1 VGIAC
6 FLNFG
11 VGPFNTG
18 IANSSVEGFFNS
30 GTLGFDSGLAN
41 MGAAFLSSGAYNT
54 TATKS
59 GFFGL

>member
-6 FLNFG
+6 F
-11 VGPFNTG
+11 
-18 IANSSVEGFFNS
+18 NS
-30 GTLGFDSGLAN
+30 GSLGFDSGLAN

-54 TATKS
+54 TAMKS